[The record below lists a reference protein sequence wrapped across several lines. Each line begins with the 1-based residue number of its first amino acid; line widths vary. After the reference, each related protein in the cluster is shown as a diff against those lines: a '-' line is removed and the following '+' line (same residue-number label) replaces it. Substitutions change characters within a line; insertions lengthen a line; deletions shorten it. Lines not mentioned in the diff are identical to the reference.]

1 MGGTGEAAGGII
13 PTNTRTAWSLLSSL
27 AWNSARSRLRMSS
40 ISAAHPQVGW
50 VSPVLLVG
58 RGEGLGVASEVPGM
72 TPNSESASMQ
82 GQKLSV
88 QGQVPRQKPFVQM
101 G

>member
-1 MGGTGEAAGGII
+1 M
-13 PTNTRTAWSLLSSL
+13 R
-27 AWNSARSRLRMSS
+27 S

-72 TPNSESASMQ
+72 TPNSESEGEGGGGEGEYEGGIGEGTS
-82 GQKLSV
+82 S
-88 QGQVPRQKPFVQM
+88 
-101 G
+101 